1 MFLRKTLLRQQVSL
15 LRLGSVCQLPCI
27 STVCTSHHWIPFIQH
42 RYLCF
47 SLRNDMDSMQVT
59 TEMLDNLKQRELD
72 RAAKVG
78 DVHKLIDILASQ
90 TQFSTPIYLRIMRTL
105 QHQKLW
111 ETALQIVDYAIQA
124 DLMDKGNWMFTI
136 DVMLESPLFR
146 DTSVLIQLMAK
157 QNYKPADIHVQ
168 RLVTQ
173 LKEADLLSEILVL
186 VDTLNTCRYPP
197 SQDVIH

>member
-1 MFLRKTLLRQQVSL
+1 
-15 LRLGSVCQLPCI
+15 
-27 STVCTSHHWIPFIQH
+27 
-42 RYLCF
+42 
-47 SLRNDMDSMQVT
+47 MDSMPVT

-78 DVHKLIDILASQ
+78 DVDKLIDILASQ

-197 SQDVIH
+197 SQDVIL